1 MAGNLT
7 HWLISDPSH
16 LSVSRLVAITLSERR
31 HVRLGPPLLLFQQLF
46 GRLICACLALDLA
59 QDIERHDV
67 CSFTGPYRGDFVA
80 FLIAFT
86 RSLPILFSQAVSY
99 CGPDS
104 GLPFGRKQERT
115 PYKVWPY
122 G

>member
-67 CSFTGPYRGDFVA
+67 VVLQGLTVG
-80 FLIAFT
+80 T
-86 RSLPILFSQAVSY
+86 SLRF
-99 CGPDS
+99 
-104 GLPFGRKQERT
+104 
-115 PYKVWPY
+115 
-122 G
+122 